1 MSELTS
7 YLEDLASEGELDSSG
22 ELTIDLARS
31 RLRLFK
37 NQLPDPAMYVLKLVQ
52 AMVRAQCVSLRFVQS
67 RKGLELFAEQSS
79 DELLPVDSLRKA
91 LLGDPFEMV
100 DSALRDLVY
109 GLGGAL
115 ALGPGVGF
123 EFRGPNPWT
132 LLPHARLRSRTKGTG
147 YVMLFDRFFKKNL
160 EVELVKK
167 HCAFCPIPVYWD
179 GKLVQLRSSP
189 WSSDRRLLELRS
201 AQSLPP
207 KVIESL
213 HRDFTR
219 AVESKAVAVVIS
231 LESEPGA
238 KGGPRKADFPWVEGL
253 NPAAVV
259 VQCSLDDKEV
269 PAWIRQRAQDLGLT
283 LAGNAAQVLQERVG
297 RDLRLLDSHIQ
308 KLRLFQGKGA
318 QSVGVAEV
326 EALVPMSVEVQTWR
340 LTAAIGSKDVKAAYT
355 VLDHLLAQGENP
367 GSILSYVNSYML
379 SLAELKDLKQRLGSL
394 PAIAAAMPKKSEYQ
408 IKKNLED
415 AATWSDQQLRSG
427 FERLMRADFRI
438 KTGSD
443 ALLMLQLTLLQLCSR
458 AGR

>member
-1 MSELTS
+1 MTASQLLAAEKLPGGAVFLLTGNDDFLRELV
-7 YLEDLASEGELDSSG
+7 
-22 ELTIDLARS
+22 LT
-31 RLRLFK
+31 RLRQ
-37 NQLPDPAMYVLKLVQ
+37 QLLDKD
-52 AMVRAQCVSLRFVQS
+52 
-67 RKGLELFAEQSS
+67 FAEFNHSVVRCS
-79 DELLPVDSLRKA
+79 ANTKSTVVADALFELP
-91 LLGDPFEMV
+91 MM
-100 DSALRDLVY
+100 
-109 GLGGAL
+109 
-115 ALGPGVGF
+115 
-123 EFRGPNPWT
+123 T
-132 LLPHARLRSRTKGTG
+132 
-147 YVMLFDRFFKKNL
+147 
-160 EVELVKK
+160 
-167 HCAFCPIPVYWD
+167 
-179 GKLVQLRSSP
+179 
-189 WSSDRRLLELRS
+189 DRRLLELRS